1 MGLEG
6 QPMSEEQSPIPGYVR
21 CEVTHA
27 TDEWRFE
34 VLDEPIR
41 VGVLVVETSDGE
53 LTFGVRRETAQKLIL
68 ALSLFLEDRTEGQS
82 LS

>member
-1 MGLEG
+1 
-6 QPMSEEQSPIPGYVR
+6 MSEERSPIAGYVR
-21 CEVTHA
+21 CGVTHA

-34 VLDEPIR
+34 VLNEPIR

-53 LTFGVRRETAQKLIL
+53 LTFGVRRETAINLMRSLQ
-68 ALSLFLEDRTEGQS
+68 LFLEDRTEGKS